1 MGGRISKVE
10 SRGVLQSAIDMR
22 ITTAEARTIQKGRVM
37 RGITS
42 VHAQAIGTARP
53 EIDPPQTGGRPTGYL
68 WNFTSAY
75 AQVMFLRTPNFEW
88 IDMLIPEVFPYD
100 ISFNSIGATRFQT
113 DVTVVDSG
121 HDQRNS
127 RWTQP
132 LMEYDVAYG
141 VRTMEHLHGLI
152 AFFRT
157 MQGKKHSFLYHDHT
171 DFTST
176 QATELEKRKAPP
188 ISNMDQPLGTGD
200 HKTKT
205 FQLVKEYFSP
215 GGQVHTR
222 PIYKPKPGSVLVSQD
237 GGQVLNWTL
246 DPMKGTVE
254 FFSRLVISNLND
266 MMMEKLSDTQCRMT
280 ALVVDAFT
288 GLAPGD
294 KIITEGWV
302 NPLNNSN
309 ESVELFIQTINTDRN
324 VITFSC
330 PEIFGAVE
338 TSVDGVSVRVHPAP
352 PAGVVLRAGFHFY
365 VPVRFDTDRLP
376 VSLEAY
382 GVGGAADV
390 KLVEVRPNA
399 E

>member
-1 MGGRISKVE
+1 MGGRLTSVE
-10 SRGVLQSAIDMR
+10 GRSLVQSEIDAHV
-22 ITTAEARTIQKGRVM
+22 TSVEARSINVGRIQQRVTACNAQIMGTIK
-37 RGITS
+37 
-42 VHAQAIGTARP
+42 P
-53 EIDPPQTGGRPTGYL
+53 EDLPPPTGGRPTGYL
-68 WNFTSAY
+68 FNVTSAY

-141 VRTMEHLHGLI
+141 VRTMEQLQGLI
-152 AFFRT
+152 AFFRA

-171 DFTST
+171 DFSST
-176 QATELEKRKAPP
+176 QATEEEKRKAPP
-188 ISNMDQPLGTGD
+188 ISNMDQPLGIGD
-200 HKTKT
+200 HNTKT
-205 FQLVKEYFSP
+205 FQLVKQYFTP

-246 DPMKGTVE
+246 DPMKGTVT
-254 FFSRLVISNLND
+254 FHSRLEIHGLND
-266 MMMEKLSDTQCRMT
+266 MMMEKLSPTLCRMT
-280 ALVVDAFT
+280 AQAVDAFT
-288 GLAPGD
+288 GLTPGD
-294 KIITEGWV
+294 KIITYGWV
-302 NPLNNSN
+302 NPLNNGT
-309 ESVELFIQTINTDRN
+309 EQTPLFLQTLNADRN

-330 PEIFGAVE
+330 PETFGAVE
-338 TSVDGVSVRVHPAP
+338 TSVDGVSVIVHPAP
-352 PAGVVLRAGFHFY
+352 PTGVELRAGFHFY

-376 VSLEAY
+376 VALEAY
-382 GVGGAADV
+382 GIGGAADV